1 MKVNDLVSI
10 AKESFQRWSKDRAP
24 TEAAA
29 LAYYTLLSVPAI
41 LLLIQWI
48 LGRVVSQEAQQRV
61 IQFVQESVQGG
72 GSQAITT
79 MIENADSPG
88 GGGAIATVVSLA
100 VLAVSATGVVTHL
113 NHSLNRMW
121 EIAEGDLGIVDT
133 VRKRLTSVLLV
144 IVLGAFLLVSATL
157 STVVSGFAETLTN
170 ELPLGEWTIHLV
182 NIALSLVLLTVLFGA
197 TLKIIP
203 DAVVDWSDV
212 WLGAAVTAVL
222 FVVGQYALSFY
233 LGKSAPGSAYGAAGS
248 VVAFI
253 VWIYYSALILFLGA
267 EFTQVYAN
275 NFGSGIKPDE
285 FAMTL
290 EEKLRGERPAPAGAE
305 DGDVEEGGRAG
316 EA

>member
-1 MKVNDLVSI
+1 MKVNDLLSM
-10 AKESFQRWSKDRAP
+10 AKESFQRWFKDRAP

-41 LLLIQWI
+41 LLLIQWV

-61 IQFVQESVQGG
+61 IEFVRESVRGG
-72 GSQAITT
+72 GGEAITT

-88 GGGAIATVVSLA
+88 GEGSIATIVSLA
-100 VLAVSATGVVTHL
+100 ILAVSATGVVTHL
-113 NHSLNRMW
+113 QQSLNRMW

-144 IVLGAFLLVSATL
+144 LVLGAFLFVSATL
-157 STVVSGFAETLTN
+157 STVVSGFAEMLTS

-182 NIALSLVLLTVLFGA
+182 NIALSLVLLTLLFGA

-203 DAVVDWSDV
+203 DAVVAWSDV
-212 WLGAAVTAVL
+212 WLGAAVTAIL
-222 FVVGQYALSFY
+222 FVIGQYALSFY

-253 VWIYYSALILFLGA
+253 VWVYYSALILFLGA

-275 NFGSGIKPDE
+275 NFGSHIHPGDH
-285 FAMTL
+285 AVTL
-290 EEKLRGERPAPAGAE
+290 EEKLLGEQPAPAGTEDDE
-305 DGDVEEGGRAG
+305 DGQAG
-316 EA
+316 

>member
-1 MKVNDLVSI
+1 MMKVNDLVSI

-61 IQFVQESVQGG
+61 IDFVRESVRGG
-72 GSQAITT
+72 GGEAITT

-88 GGGAIATVVSLA
+88 GGGSIATIVSLA

-113 NHSLNRMW
+113 QQSLNRMW

-133 VRKRLTSVLLV
+133 VRKRLVSVLLV
-144 IVLGAFLLVSATL
+144 LVLGAFLFVSATL
-157 STVVSGFAETLTN
+157 STVVSGFAETFTG
-170 ELPLGEWTIHLV
+170 ELPFGEWTIHLV
-182 NIALSLVLLTVLFGA
+182 NIALSLVLLTLLFGA

-203 DAVVDWSDV
+203 DAVVAWSDV
-212 WLGAAVTAVL
+212 WLGAGVTAVL
-222 FVVGQYALSFY
+222 FVVGQFALSFY

-285 FAMTL
+285 LAITL
-290 EEKLRGERPAPAGAE
+290 GEKLLVEQTQSRSADDGESEG
-305 DGDVEEGGRAG
+305 GGRAG
-316 EA
+316 